1 MQIKAPS
8 CHWKFVVHEVMNYV
22 ANLKAHLRDCS
33 GNVNIIICYV
43 YDPAVHLKVKKYLCI
58 VSNDRIYC
66 A

>member
-1 MQIKAPS
+1 M
-8 CHWKFVVHEVMNYV
+8 VHEVMNYV

-43 YDPAVHLKVKKYLCI
+43 YDPTVHLKVKKYLCI